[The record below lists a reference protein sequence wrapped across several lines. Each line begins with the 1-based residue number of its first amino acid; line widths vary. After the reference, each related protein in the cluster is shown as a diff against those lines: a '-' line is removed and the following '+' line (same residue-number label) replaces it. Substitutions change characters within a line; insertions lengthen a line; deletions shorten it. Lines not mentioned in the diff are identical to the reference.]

1 MNMAEPLKVA
11 QSFLDNALG
20 DINSNDNL
28 RKHPERPYVTLTYA
42 QSLDSK
48 IAGKGGVALPL
59 SGDESWL
66 MTHWMRTMH
75 DGIMVGINTV
85 INDNPG
91 LAPSKLPPRNDP
103 YSAPTPIILDTY
115 LRISTSSKV
124 ISKFQSG
131 EGKRP
136 CIVCRDGADPAKKA
150 VLEALDV
157 TIYSVGVD
165 QRTGTHPC
173 FREYGPLSRVSPHT
187 IGRLDIKQVL
197 AKLAENGV
205 RSLMVEGGSAVI
217 SQFLSAKGIVDS
229 VIITVSP
236 MWVGNG
242 GIPAMNDEQEPPKLE
257 HIKSEVMGKD
267 TVVACRLVQS

>member
-165 QRTGTHPC
+165 QRTG
-173 FREYGPLSRVSPHT
+173 
-187 IGRLDIKQVL
+187 RLDIKQVL

-242 GIPAMNDEQEPPKLE
+242 GIPAMNDEQVNCVFVSLTIFSDYPL
-257 HIKSEVMGKD
+257 
-267 TVVACRLVQS
+267 CRSLQN